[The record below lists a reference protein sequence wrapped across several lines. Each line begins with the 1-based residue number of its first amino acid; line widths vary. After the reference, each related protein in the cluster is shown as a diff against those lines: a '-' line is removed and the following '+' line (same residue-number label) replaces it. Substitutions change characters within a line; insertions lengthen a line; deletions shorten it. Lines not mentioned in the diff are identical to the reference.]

1 MIANHIPLTLPDQE
15 GNILISTDASDIA
28 VGGVVWLERP
38 PCAAAGTKLIDRKVL
53 PLSFYSKIL
62 SNSQKN
68 WSVFQKELYAILL
81 ILTESTLSSFLRS
94 RHLTIFMDHQN
105 IAFLYSA
112 PEKNRIVKRWIPI
125 LADFDFDFE
134 HTKGEDNHWADMLS
148 RFVPQHLSTDKA
160 RNPDFPRDP
169 ISIPSHSPSNVLH
182 DSTPLKI
189 MCLKA
194 AISQDLPVF
203 DHLLSK
209 IRSEQKIALTNKDPL
224 FVEATWNEKYQLL
237 LNQEGKIVIPD
248 NLRQTILLNI
258 HGLVQSGHP
267 SLRSSISRLKESHF
281 FWPSMVTDME
291 DHVRRC
297 PACQKTAPIPSL
309 KVPSSGS
316 LWADRPFSRLNVDTI
331 GPLPKDIQDHQF
343 VLVFS
348 LSRSSTPLRQRMRSC
363 GTYVLSF
370 GIPLCIHSDN
380 GPEFANAVFRG
391 VCDQLA
397 IEYSNSIPHYSQSN
411 GLVERRH
418 RDILQ
423 SLRKL
428 LIDFNDYDNW
438 ATYIPVVQLLINAEA
453 SSATGHTPY
462 ELMFGSSFSSRSD
475 PTLILKA
482 METTNSSSSL
492 LKRVP
497 TQIKQDPRKT
507 GRSEKNSKF

>member
-125 LADFDFDFE
+125 LADFDFDIE

-209 IRSEQKIALTNKDPL
+209 NSFRAENSSHEQ
-224 FVEATWNEKYQLL
+224 
-237 LNQEGKIVIPD
+237 
-248 NLRQTILLNI
+248 R
-258 HGLVQSGHP
+258 P
-267 SLRSSISRLKESHF
+267 SLCRSHLER
-281 FWPSMVTDME
+281 
-291 DHVRRC
+291 
-297 PACQKTAPIPSL
+297 
-309 KVPSSGS
+309 KVPTSSEPG
-316 LWADRPFSRLNVDTI
+316 REN
-331 GPLPKDIQDHQF
+331 
-343 VLVFS
+343 
-348 LSRSSTPLRQRMRSC
+348 
-363 GTYVLSF
+363 
-370 GIPLCIHSDN
+370 
-380 GPEFANAVFRG
+380 
-391 VCDQLA
+391 
-397 IEYSNSIPHYSQSN
+397 
-411 GLVERRH
+411 RH
-418 RDILQ
+418 
-423 SLRKL
+423 
-428 LIDFNDYDNW
+428 
-438 ATYIPVVQLLINAEA
+438 P
-453 SSATGHTPY
+453 G
-462 ELMFGSSFSSRSD
+462 
-475 PTLILKA
+475 
-482 METTNSSSSL
+482 
-492 LKRVP
+492 
-497 TQIKQDPRKT
+497 
-507 GRSEKNSKF
+507 